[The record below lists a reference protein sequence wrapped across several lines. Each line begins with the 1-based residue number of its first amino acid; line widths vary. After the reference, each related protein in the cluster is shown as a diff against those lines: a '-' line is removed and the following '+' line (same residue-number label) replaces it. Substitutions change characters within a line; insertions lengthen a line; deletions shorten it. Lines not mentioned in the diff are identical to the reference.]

1 MIKELVLNTNEYASI
16 SRSMIVHENELLNH
30 RMTWMWT
37 FQGLLLGAVA
47 FTWETDKSVVVAIS
61 FIGSISAV
69 SFSLSFL
76 SSLRAIKN
84 IIEKW
89 HEFSGANPGYVGPPI
104 IGSDGKGN
112 IHTFFKP
119 WGALPWFVALLW
131 LGVIGK
137 ELL

>member
-1 MIKELVLNTNEYASI
+1 MDTNEYASI
-16 SRSMIVHENELLNH
+16 SRGMIVHENELLNH

-37 FQGLLLGAVA
+37 FQGLLMGAVA
-47 FTWETDKSVVVAIS
+47 FTWETDKLLVVVIS
-61 FIGSISAV
+61 FIGFISAV

-76 SSLRAIKN
+76 SSLGAIKN
-84 IIEKW
+84 IIKKW
-89 HEFSGANPGYVGPPI
+89 HKFSADNPGYEGPPI
-104 IGSDGKGN
+104 IGSSGEGN

-119 WGALPWFVALLW
+119 WGALPWLVALLW